1 MTTPKNWQPG
11 EPITADRLNTGNAE
25 SLRPRRSLVLG
36 NGSSLVNETLG
47 NQSASAK
54 APSIKLVVAIE
65 DFLIPETPTDL
76 NGVVDDVP
84 SGLVREVRLNR
95 KSGTHVKDESQ
106 KPFRAYDVTA
116 GLTGVF
122 CESTS
127 DSASASSSGSAS
139 SSTSDAALSG
149 KSLCD
154 VFYVMFNT
162 DSKRW
167 EVMAA
172 GGSGTTHILFEIVR
186 VARGFGLNCNAMEC
200 LILNVSC
207 SSAISLVGTEVIV
220 YDELGCVFNAPEPLL
235 LGIRGYAKKMSNA
248 SSLDPLVFEPGTEDI
263 AAPTGSCRWSVDRL
277 CCVEED
283 DV

>member
-11 EPITADRLNTGNAE
+11 DPITADRLNTGNAE
-25 SLRPRRSLVLG
+25 SSRPRRSVTLG

-47 NQSASAK
+47 NQSVSAK
-54 APSIKLVVAIE
+54 APSVKLVVAIE

-116 GLTGVF
+116 GLTGTF
-122 CESTS
+122 CETTS
-127 DSASASSSGSAS
+127 DFVSASSSASAS
-139 SSTSDAALSG
+139 SSTSDAEFSG

-172 GGSGTTHILFEIVR
+172 GGTVTYTVRFRIVAADVYCADCYATARVISGPPSI
-186 VARGFGLNCNAMEC
+186 GNPN
-200 LILNVSC
+200 
-207 SSAISLVGTEVIV
+207 SLPGSTYDPDAQYYTIRV
-220 YDELGCVFNAPEPLL
+220 YDMGEGWLNYPPEELLNMIGHATWLRSYEDGPCSEQPGLHWEIIDMQDPE
-235 LGIRGYAKKMSNA
+235 
-248 SSLDPLVFEPGTEDI
+248 
-263 AAPTGSCRWSVDRL
+263 
-277 CCVEED
+277 EE
-283 DV
+283 VCE